1 MNQEVS
7 AIIDT
12 PSIPVQTKKNVIFY
26 SLFTVLWWVA
36 IWGLSETIM
45 TILVKNSIIYR
56 LGIYSSL
63 LAFVFLML
71 LYQPQLIEYL

>member
-1 MNQEVS
+1 MDQQS
-7 AIIDT
+7 SSIIDT
-12 PSIPVQTKKNVIFY
+12 PSLPVQTKKNVIFY

>member
-1 MNQEVS
+1 MNSSVV
-7 AIIDT
+7 IDT
-12 PSIPVQTKKNVIFY
+12 PSIPVQTKQNVLFY

-36 IWGLSETIM
+36 IWGLSETVM

-56 LGIYSSL
+56 LGIYLSI

>member
-1 MNQEVS
+1 MEQS

-12 PSIPVQTKKNVIFY
+12 PSLPVDTKKSVLFY

-45 TILVKNSIIYR
+45 TILVKNSIVYR
-56 LGIYSSL
+56 LGIYL
-63 LAFVFLML
+63 TMLAFVFLML
-71 LYQPQLIEYL
+71 LFKPQLIEYL

>member
-1 MNQEVS
+1 MEQSVV
-7 AIIDT
+7 IDT
-12 PSIPVQTKKNVIFY
+12 PSLPVKTKQNVIFY

-56 LGIYSSL
+56 LGIYLSI

>member
-1 MNQEVS
+1 MDSSSV
-7 AIIDT
+7 IDT
-12 PSIPVQTKKNVIFY
+12 PTSPVQTKQNVIFY

-45 TILVKNSIIYR
+45 TILVKNSILYR
-56 LGIYSSL
+56 LGIYLSI
-63 LAFVFLML
+63 LAFVFVML

>member
-1 MNQEVS
+1 MDQLS
-7 AIIDT
+7 SSIIDT
-12 PSIPVQTKKNVIFY
+12 PSLPVQTKKNVIFY